1 MIIFEWVLGILLG
14 SVLLSVL
21 AKQIRVPYPA
31 LLALGGTVLA
41 FVPGAPRIML
51 DPELALALF
60 VAPVLLDA
68 AYDTSPRDLRDNW
81 LPVTCLVLVAVC
93 LTTGAVALVA
103 RALTGMPWAV
113 AIALGAI
120 VAPPDAAA
128 ATAVLRQVSL
138 PHRIVTI
145 LEGESLLNDA
155 SALLIYRL
163 AVTAVSVGSIGL
175 GETAPTLALTII
187 GSLIAG
193 PVLALSYMRLVTVL
207 NRSGDTATSIILQFI
222 GTFGVWLLADRL
234 GLSGILTIV
243 AYAVTIARRAP
254 ATTPARLRVPSYAV
268 WETAVFVLNV
278 LAFALIGLQ
287 IGPIFEMLAPEQRAH
302 YLIVAAAVLATV
314 ILIRFA
320 WVMSYNWVARAHIR
334 RVGFHPPR
342 PMMAPTV
349 KSGLIVSWC
358 GMRGIVTLVAAL
370 ALPNGDGGP
379 PFPHR
384 DLIVF
389 VAFCVVL
396 GTLVIQGFSLRPL
409 LLKLNLRDDD
419 PVGREVARARTAA
432 YRTALASLDG
442 DGSEL
447 AQALRVELEAALGQ
461 ANGAGADGGGGAP
474 GDRLRLRVASAA
486 RQAVLAMRNS
496 GEIGDA
502 AFHRLEEEIDRIE
515 LSAGAFG

>member
-1 MIIFEWVLGILLG
+1 MIIFEWILSILLG
-14 SVLLSVL
+14 AVLLSVL
-21 AKQIRVPYPA
+21 ARRLRVPYPA

-41 FVPGAPRIML
+41 FIPGAPRIVL

-81 LPVTCLVLVAVC
+81 LPVSSLVLIAV
-93 LTTGAVALVA
+93 LVTTGAVAAVA
-103 RALTGMPWAV
+103 RALTGMPWPA

-128 ATAVLRQVSL
+128 ATAVLRQVPL
-138 PHRIVTI
+138 PQRIVTI
-145 LEGESLLNDA
+145 LEGERLLNDA
-155 SALLIYRL
+155 SALLVYGV
-163 AVTAVSVGSIGL
+163 AVAAMMVGGISFAQA
-175 GETAPTLALTII
+175 APTLLLSVV
-187 GSLIAG
+187 GSLIVG
-193 PVLALSYMRLVTVL
+193 PMLALAYMRLVTALDQV
-207 NRSGDTATSIILQFI
+207 GDAPSSIILQFVA
-222 GTFGVWLLADRL
+222 TFSVWLIADRV

-243 AYAVTIARRAP
+243 AYAITIARRAP

-278 LAFALIGLQ
+278 LAFVLIGLQ
-287 IGPIFEMLAPEQRAH
+287 IGPIFEMLAPDQRVR
-302 YLIVAAAVLATV
+302 YLLVAAAVLMTV
-314 ILIRFA
+314 ILVRIA
-320 WVMSYNWVARAHIR
+320 WVMTYNAAARWHIR
-334 RVGFHPPR
+334 RYGFHPRR

-379 PFPHR
+379 AFPHR

-396 GTLVIQGFSLRPL
+396 GTLVIQGFTLRPL

-419 PVGREVARARTAA
+419 PVGHEVARARMAA
-432 YRTALASLDG
+432 YEAALAAISSDT
-442 DGSEL
+442 SPV
-447 AQALRVELEAALGQ
+447 AKALRVELQAALLQ
-461 ANGAGADGGGGAP
+461 SNGGATEAGADFES
-474 GDRLRLRVASAA
+474 DRLRLRIAAAA
-486 RQAVLAMRNS
+486 RRAVLAMRDS
-496 GEIGDA
+496 GEIGDT
-502 AFHRLEEEIDRIE
+502 AFHRLEEEIDRLE
-515 LSAGAFG
+515 LSAS

>member
-21 AKQIRVPYPA
+21 ARQMRVPYPA
-31 LLALGGTVLA
+31 LLALGGTLLA
-41 FVPGAPRIML
+41 FLPGAPRIVL

-81 LPVTCLVLVAVC
+81 LPLASLVLVAVS
-93 LTTGAVALVA
+93 LTTGAVAIVA
-103 RALTGMPWAV
+103 HALTGMPWAV

-128 ATAVLRQVSL
+128 ATAVLRQVRL

-155 SALLIYRL
+155 SALLIYRIAVL
-163 AVTAVSVGSIGL
+163 AAAAGSISL
-175 GETAPTLALTII
+175 AEAAPTLLISI
-187 GSLIAG
+187 VGSLLLG
-193 PVLALSYMRLVTVL
+193 PILALSYMRLVAVL
-207 NRSGDTATSIILQFI
+207 NQSGDAPTSIILQFI

-243 AYAVTIARRAP
+243 AYAITIARRAP

-278 LAFALIGLQ
+278 LAFVLIGLQ
-287 IGPIFEMLAPEQRAH
+287 IGPIFEALASEQRLR
-302 YLIVAAAVLATV
+302 YLLVAAAVLITV
-314 ILIRFA
+314 ILVRFA
-320 WVMSYNWVARAHIR
+320 WVMSYNTVARWNIR

-342 PMMAPTV
+342 PMTAPSI
-349 KSGLIVSWC
+349 KSGLVISWC

-379 PFPHR
+379 VFPYR

-396 GTLVIQGFSLRPL
+396 GTLVIQGFTLRPL
-409 LLKLNLRDDD
+409 LSKFNLSDDD
-419 PVGREVARARTAA
+419 PVGREVVRARTVAYQAA
-432 YRTALASLDG
+432 LVALDG
-442 DGSEL
+442 DVSQL
-447 AQALRVELEAALGQ
+447 ADALRVELQAALVYVS
-461 ANGAGADGGGGAP
+461 NGSTELGVGAP
-474 GDRLRLRVASAA
+474 GDVLRLRSVHAA
-486 RQAVLAMRNS
+486 RLAVLALRNS

-515 LSAGAFG
+515 LSAL